1 MKKRAFVLRLNDAV
15 EGLIGVF
22 KEHRILRLHL
32 LVDSLIF
39 ALGVFLGLGR
49 LELLFLA
56 IVLGLVLF
64 SEMVNSCIEM
74 VLDFI
79 HPGYDKKIGVI
90 KDMLAGMVLF
100 TAILSFFVV
109 YLLFSPY
116 LEASLPRGFDRLKG
130 AHWYITFFTLA
141 IVGAIVII
149 SKTFFQKGT
158 PLRGGIPSGHA
169 AMSFSIWTIITLL
182 EANALLSVLIF
193 VLAVI
198 ISSSRV
204 KEGIHSLWEIILGG
218 LVGFLVTLTIFQ
230 IFSG

>member
-1 MKKRAFVLRLNDAV
+1 MRKRAFIVRLNDAV

-22 KEHRILRLHL
+22 KEHRTVRLHL
-32 LVDSLIF
+32 LIDSLVF
-39 ALGVFLGLGR
+39 AIGVFLGLGR

-56 IVLGLVLF
+56 MALGLILF
-64 SEMVNSCIEM
+64 AEMINSCIEM
-74 VLDFI
+74 ILDFV
-79 HPGYDKKIGVI
+79 HPGYNKKLGKI
-90 KDMLAGMVLF
+90 KDMLAGTVLF
-100 TAILSFFVV
+100 MGVVSFFIA

-116 LEASLPRGFDRLKG
+116 LETSLPKGFDRLKG

-141 IVGAIVII
+141 IVGAIVIT